1 MKLVYLCVAVLTSRQ
16 QVVITAARE
25 YFPALNIPCLESSNK
40 FFNLADS
47 VRNGLRVA
55 NDSNFRGWKMKWS
68 QSTK

>member
-25 YFPALNIPCLESSNK
+25 YFPALNIPCLESSDK
-40 FFNLADS
+40 FFNLADP